1 LKMEQELQTKY
12 MQMQMLEQQSK
23 QMQEQIQQI
32 DQQSMELEAVKQSL
46 DELKGVKTGTEIL
59 VPISGGLFIK
69 AEMKDSQNVLVNVG
83 AGTTV
88 QKDVGS
94 AKKLIDE
101 QLVEM
106 ETVKGQ
112 IMENLDKLGEQFG
125 MVQEEMRK
133 LMENQEKK

>member
-1 LKMEQELQTKY
+1 MEQELQTKY